1 MQTWPNIPPLP
12 NLWMTRRA
20 RRWRSWLV
28 SGQAQRFQADFRAAT
43 GGPRRDRERLR
54 EYGWALRAE
63 WRRRIEQGPAGNAL
77 RRADHPNYLGDR
89 AVVRGL
95 VDGWFALQIARAGG
109 AVPHDAIMD
118 ETARLARIFAGEDP
132 AYPPIGGWNSR
143 ALLGE
148 ELQRTFTLP
157 DAPFATILSETLGT
171 IGLRVLDVL
180 RGAEG
185 GSIEPNAAVA
195 QLQALAV
202 HLTDTLLGH
211 ANG

>member
-1 MQTWPNIPPLP
+1 MQTWPNVPPLP
-12 NLWMTRRA
+12 NPWMTRRA
-20 RRWRSWLV
+20 RRWRMWLV
-28 SGQAQRFQADFRAAT
+28 TGQARRFQADFRAST
-43 GGPRRDRERLR
+43 GGPGRDRIRLR

-109 AVPHDAIMD
+109 AVPHNAIMD
-118 ETARLARIFAGEDP
+118 ETVRLTHIFAGDDP
-132 AYPPIGGWNSR
+132 AYPPIGGWNSQT
-143 ALLGE
+143 LLGE
-148 ELQRTFTLP
+148 ELRRTFALP
-157 DAPFATILSETLGT
+157 DGPFETTLSEAFGVV
-171 IGLRVLDVL
+171 GLRVLDVL

-185 GSIEPNAAVA
+185 GSIEPNAAVG
-195 QLQALAV
+195 QLQKLAS
-202 HLTDTLLGH
+202 HLADTLLGH